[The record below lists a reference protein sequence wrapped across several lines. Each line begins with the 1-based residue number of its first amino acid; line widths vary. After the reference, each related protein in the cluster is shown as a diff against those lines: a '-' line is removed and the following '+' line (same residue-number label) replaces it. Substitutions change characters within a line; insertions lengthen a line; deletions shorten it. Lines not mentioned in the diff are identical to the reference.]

1 VRALAKEI
9 PESPLP
15 LHPTRSPWL
24 NQIETWLSILQNQS
38 LSGASFTTVAD
49 LQEHID
55 AFISAHNQT
64 ATSFAWTKKK
74 VGASKAAVSLSCD
87 SEY

>member
-1 VRALAKEI
+1 M
-9 PESPLP
+9 PLGFP
-15 LHPTRSPWL
+15 VDPDEYIQNAMSLRYVSAAGRRS
-24 NQIETWLSILQNQS
+24 EKAGNQS

-64 ATSFAWTKKK
+64 ATPFAWTKKK
-74 VGASKAAVSLSCD
+74 VDASKAAVSLSCD
-87 SEY
+87 SGY

>member
-1 VRALAKEI
+1 VRALAKET

-15 LHPTRSPWL
+15 LYPHPIAWL

-38 LSGASFTTVAD
+38 FSGASFTTVAD

-64 ATSFAWTKKK
+64 ATPFAWTKKK
-74 VGASKAAVSLSCD
+74 VDASKAAVSLSCD
-87 SEY
+87 SGY

>member
-15 LHPTRSPWL
+15 LHPHPIAVAQSV
-24 NQIETWLSILQNQS
+24 ETWLSILQNQS